1 MTWASH
7 PTTEMPPS
15 SAIPTGRH
23 RRRRPVT
30 IGIVAILLV
39 VAGAVVVVLT
49 SPQLFGLDQST
60 RPALILPP
68 SPAPPSPSN
77 SDSGLISTTAT
88 ADPGGTPS
96 GGTES
101 LEDQVVT
108 ATNAQRATAKCTALI
123 VDDRL
128 RTAAQVHAADMASYA
143 YLSHTGHD
151 GSDPAARI
159 RAAGYKIDTTVG
171 WAENVARG
179 YPTVDTVMAAFM
191 SSADNKA
198 NIVNCSLKVVGV
210 GVARSV
216 AGELYWT
223 QDFGSVA
230 NQP

>member
-15 SAIPTGRH
+15 SAVPTGRH
-23 RRRRPVT
+23 RRRGPIT
-30 IGIVAILLV
+30 IGIIAFLLV
-39 VAGAVVVVLT
+39 LAGVAVVALT
-49 SPQLFGLDQST
+49 SPDLIGPGSSS

-68 SPAPPSPSN
+68 TLTAPAASTT
-77 SDSGLISTTAT
+77 DSGVVSTTAT
-88 ADPGGTPS
+88 GDPSASPS
-96 GGTES
+96 GATAS

-108 ATNAQRATAKCTALI
+108 ATNAQRATVKCAALI

-151 GSDPAARI
+151 GSDPVARI
-159 RAAGYKIDTTVG
+159 TAAGYKIDSTVG

-191 SSADNKA
+191 SSTDNKA
-198 NIVNCSLKVVGV
+198 NILNCSLKAVGV